1 MALGHFASIKF
12 KITVILVCVCVD
24 VYTCLHTRA
33 HTVLGGMTT
42 AAQYDMASLR
52 MRFFLVLFLE
62 HEISCL
68 NVCVQFHYLAMK
80 SGV

>member
-1 MALGHFASIKF
+1 MPAH
-12 KITVILVCVCVD
+12 V
-24 VYTCLHTRA
+24 HT
-33 HTVLGGMTT
+33 HTVLGRMTS
-42 AAQYDMASLR
+42 AAQYDMVSLR

-68 NVCVQFHYLAMK
+68 NVCVQFRYLAMK